1 MQPEARPP
9 TSDPLRGTIASS
21 DVFDR
26 RIAPRISA
34 DGLYFRC
41 RPVNPRRWWRVDGV
55 IGWVDDLSSTG
66 ARLRLHP
73 TPEARLRALWTVR
86 VGSLEGE
93 VEICNVS
100 SMRADVPAATIGI
113 RFLRLDAELRLL
125 IDGYLDGTCTADDWL
140 QTLRRREDRKGGD
153 ARGPRPGTT

>member
-100 SMRADVPAATIGI
+100 SMRAGVPAATIGV
-113 RFLRLDAELRLL
+113 RFLRLDAELRHL
-125 IDGYLDGTCTADDWL
+125 IDGYLDGTHTADEWL
-140 QTLRRREDRKGGD
+140 QTLRRREGRTDGD
-153 ARGPRPGTT
+153 ARDPRPGST